1 VLVENKRDMDN
12 DETAITLEETV
23 MRKILLV
30 SKNFY
35 FVNNKKTK
43 MKHNYTLSSYHFLI
57 SKYFPINKL
66 CQ

>member
-43 MKHNYTLSSYHFLI
+43 MKHNYTLS
-57 SKYFPINKL
+57 
-66 CQ
+66 